1 MEDKNKQTNNK
12 EEQERIGYVGNMW
25 GWKFSYIS
33 LGIILFF
40 IGFIALRHWML
51 GIPYDP
57 SQIQMDAIITLDSNE
72 AREFDARKSE
82 MQQLD
87 SLKVDSLQ

>member
-1 MEDKNKQTNNK
+1 MEDKDKRTP
-12 EEQERIGYVGNMW
+12 EEHEEHPFQYVGNMW

-40 IGFIALRHWML
+40 IGLIAVRHWML

-57 SQIQMDAIITLDSNE
+57 SQIQMDPIVKEDTTRTKAN
-72 AREFDARKSE
+72 
-82 MQQLD
+82 
-87 SLKVDSLQ
+87 DSLQQKTTE